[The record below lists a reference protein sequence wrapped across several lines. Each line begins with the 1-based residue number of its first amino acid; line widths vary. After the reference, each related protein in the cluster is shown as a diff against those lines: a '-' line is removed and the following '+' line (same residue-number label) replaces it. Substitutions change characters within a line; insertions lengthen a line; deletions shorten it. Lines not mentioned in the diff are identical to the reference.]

1 MSQTDYQSDSETYV
15 LAWDM
20 YGLES
25 CICASQIEKE
35 RVWNV
40 LANKEVR
47 HESVG
52 HILHMLTMRARFN
65 SQRHYEI
72 YAIDVDPSITKEVLV
87 QQFEQA
93 PQEMAELIRSRGR
106 KLYSD
111 HSESDKQKVKIT

>member
-1 MSQTDYQSDSETYV
+1 MSQSDYKSDSETYV
-15 LAWDM
+15 LAWDR

-40 LANKEVR
+40 LTNKDVR
-47 HESVG
+47 NDSVS

-65 SQRHYEI
+65 TQRCYEI

-87 QQFEQA
+87 EQFKQA
-93 PQEMAELIRSRGR
+93 PQEMAELIRGRGR

-111 HSESDKQKVKIT
+111 RQSRVPVIQ

>member
-1 MSQTDYQSDSETYV
+1 MSQEDYRSDSETYV

-40 LANKEVR
+40 LADKEHR
-47 HESVG
+47 NESVG
-52 HILHMLTMRARFN
+52 HILQMLTMRARFN
-65 SQRHYEI
+65 SQRCYEI
-72 YAIDVDPSITKEVLV
+72 YAIDVNSSITKEVLIE
-87 QQFEQA
+87 QFEQA

-111 HSESDKQKVKIT
+111 RSAYDRQKVKIT

>member
-1 MSQTDYQSDSETYV
+1 MSQEDYKLDSETYV

-40 LANKEVR
+40 LANKDVQ

-65 SQRHYEI
+65 TQRCYEI
-72 YAIDVDPSITKEVLV
+72 YAIDVDSSITKEDLT
-87 QQFEQA
+87 QQFEEC

-106 KLYSD
+106 KLFSD
-111 HSESDKQKVKIT
+111 HSESDRQKVKIT

>member
-1 MSQTDYQSDSETYV
+1 MSTDSYQTESETYV

-47 HESVG
+47 NDGNSVS

-65 SQRHYEI
+65 TQRHYEI
-72 YAIDVDPSITKEVLV
+72 YAIDVDSSITKEDLTN
-87 QQFEQA
+87 QFKQA

-111 HSESDKQKVKIT
+111 RQNRAPVIQ